1 MVQIRSQPPG
11 HSGLQACCGCRGR
24 ACCLTTPRC
33 SSFSPLGRARC
44 AILHLKAR
52 WEFLCRLRCP
62 TSLVDPAPCQLSI
75 PAPTRHPCVRR
86 VSLETVHP
94 HGLQLSSLLLQD
106 NRKQVQRAL
115 RLSPPNSPI
124 LQHQPNH
131 LHLVLHC
138 RLNHRPKRFP
148 LLHLRPRVILL
159 PLHQQDH
166 QLLQPSDCGCLMAP
180 RIWDGSVD
188 EVTSRAVGICFI
200 CSARNQADR
209 SWGRL

>member
-1 MVQIRSQPPG
+1 MLSDARIS
-11 HSGLQACCGCRGR
+11 
-24 ACCLTTPRC
+24 RC
-33 SSFSPLGRARC
+33 SSFSPLGRTRC

-52 WEFLCRLRCP
+52 WEFLRRLRCP
-62 TSLVDPAPCQLSI
+62 TSLVDPARCQLSI

-86 VSLETVHP
+86 VSLETVHL
-94 HGLQLSSLLLQD
+94 HGLQLSNLLLQD
-106 NRKQVQRAL
+106 NRRQVQRAL
-115 RLSPPNSPI
+115 RLSPPNSPGI
-124 LQHQPNH
+124 QLQPNRRLNH
-131 LHLVLHC
+131 FHLVLRS

-166 QLLQPSDCGCLMAP
+166 QLLQPSDDCDWLMAP
-180 RIWDGSVD
+180 RISDGRVD
-188 EVTSRAVGICFI
+188 EVTSRAVGICVI